1 MSYKTILVHSEANPA
16 TAPRLD
22 VSAALAARFDA
33 TLIGLGAEML
43 DWVGVSDPYGIMAA
57 DWITVMRDQMELDFK
72 AAEELFNRHAAAV
85 SHSWL
90 RVIEP
95 PAPAMARQARSAD
108 LIVAGGAP
116 LHERTGRFVANPAD
130 LALLSG
136 RPVLVVP
143 PVGGELRAKQI
154 VVGWKDSREARRAV
168 VDAMPFLKRADEVV
182 VMEVC
187 DADQVGE
194 AQQRALDVSDYLKR
208 LGVKARSAA
217 KAAPHDRVAVELNIE
232 AEEIDADLIVSGAY
246 GHHRMQEWVLGGV
259 THEFLNAPERF
270 VLLSH

>member
-1 MSYKTILVHSEANPA
+1 MPYKTILVHSEANPA
-16 TAPRLD
+16 TTPRLD
-22 VSAALAARFDA
+22 VAAALATRFEA

-72 AAEELFNRHAAAV
+72 VAEDQFNRHAAGV
-85 SHSWL
+85 PHSWL
-90 RVIEP
+90 RVMEP
-95 PAPAMARQARSAD
+95 PAQAMARQARSAD

-116 LHERTGRFVANPAD
+116 LHERTGRFVASPAD

-136 RPVLVVP
+136 RPVLVAP
-143 PVGGELRAKQI
+143 PASGALRAQQI
-154 VVGWKDSREARRAV
+154 LVGWKDSREARRAV
-168 VDAMPFLKRADEVV
+168 VDALPFLKRAEEVV

-187 DADQVGE
+187 DADQLGE
-194 AQQRALDVSDYLKR
+194 AQQRVLEVSDYLKR
-208 LGVKARSAA
+208 HGVKARSAA
-217 KAAPHDRVAVELNIE
+217 KVAPHDRAAVELNIE
-232 AEEIDADLIVSGAY
+232 AEAIDADLIVSGAY

-259 THEFLNAPERF
+259 TYELLNAPERF

>member
-90 RVIEP
+90 RAIEP

-143 PVGGELRAKQI
+143 PAGGELRAKQI

-194 AQQRALDVSDYLKR
+194 AQQRARDVSDYLKR
-208 LGVKARSAA
+208 HGVKARSAA

-232 AEEIDADLIVSGAY
+232 AEAIDADLIVSGAY

-270 VLLSH
+270 ILLSH